1 MIVGIIIGV
10 CIFGGMIFGGR
21 KAFKKLKKDKSK
33 EQEKIDKE
41 FEDGKILLPID
52 KRDFED
58 LDEFK
63 KNTSHIKSV
72 KNQLDSI
79 ENDFEKLE
87 FKNWEDVEDGK

>member
-10 CIFGGMIFGGR
+10 CIVGGMVFGGR

-33 EQEKIDKE
+33 DQEKIDKQ

-63 KNTSHIKSV
+63 EKTSHIKSV
-72 KNQLDSI
+72 KKQLDNI
-79 ENDFEKLE
+79 DNDFKKLE
-87 FKNWEDVEDGK
+87 FKDWEDKKDGE